1 MKVTNLNEA
10 QDYLTGAK
18 FSSAYF
24 LALGRR
30 HPYVGRVPLVASLC
44 ADQRV
49 IHVGCVDHLPL
60 IEEKIARG
68 NWLHGEITRVA
79 SACMGLDINRE
90 GIDFLRARGIG
101 NVHFHDILGDE
112 PLPGGADEAW
122 DVMVLGEVLE
132 HIDNPVLFL
141 QRLRAR
147 YQGRLARVVLTVPNA
162 FSFENIKLAAGAREY
177 INTDHRFW
185 FTPFTLAKV
194 LTSAGF
200 TVQGFAFCDGFPR
213 PLWLPSGIIC
223 RLLPAYRDTVVMVAA
238 L

>member
-1 MKVTNLNEA
+1 MKVTKLNEA
-10 QDYLTGAK
+10 KDYLSGAK

-30 HPYVGRVPLVASLC
+30 HPYIARVPLVAGLSVG
-44 ADQRV
+44 QRV

-60 IEEKIARG
+60 IEEKMARR
-68 NWLHGEITRVA
+68 NWLHGEITAVA
-79 SACMGLDINRE
+79 RDCIGLDINRE
-90 GIDFLRARGIG
+90 GIDFLRARGIR
-101 NVHFHDILGDE
+101 NVHFYDILGDAL
-112 PLPGGADEAW
+112 LPGGADDAW

-141 QRLRAR
+141 QRLRAK
-147 YQGRLARVVLTVPNA
+147 YQGRVSRLVLTVPNA
-162 FSFENIKLAAGAREY
+162 FSFDNIKLAARAYEY

-194 LTSAGF
+194 ITSAGF
-200 TVQGFAFCDGFPR
+200 TVQGFAYCDGFLRPR
-213 PLWLPSGIIC
+213 WLPSGIIC
-223 RLLPAYRDTVVMVAA
+223 RLIPAYRDTVVMVAE